1 MKNLFARVGRTLLSA
16 ALVALLLPAAALA
29 QTDAAAAAGGTL
41 SVASATAAAGAAGAT
56 VAATAADEGTADEGA
71 AYEADSIIVGYDDA
85 DASASEAAEC
95 ADAVEEGLA
104 EAGLAVDE
112 ELAVAN
118 DDTGTIALVSVPENV
133 SVEEAIEEAADAP
146 GVAYAQPNYMYK
158 LLEDG
163 DADAANDDA
172 DDSGDAA
179 ATSVLPDDPAAQT
192 SDTSVA
198 ANQYYLYGDNSTTTG
213 TKGANLTEAW
223 SYATT
228 AGDVTVVVMD
238 TGVNLTHEDLAANVL
253 TSYCY
258 DIYNSTQLTATSSF
272 NGDYYG
278 HGTHV
283 AGIIAGEADNGT
295 GIAGTSYNANI
306 IAYKIFDDDT
316 MDPSADT
323 ASLVSAYS
331 RMLEVAEEHPEL
343 NIRVVNLS
351 LGMYEE
357 EETGPGGFSG
367 PGQSQSDDED
377 EAMLSVIEQA
387 REEGILTVCAGGNG
401 DDRNNPYTTSMYP
414 ADWDACLAVTALEAD
429 GTNATWSDFNED
441 KDISAPGVGIYS
453 TYNEGTSSYE
463 TMDGTSMASPVV
475 AGSAALLWAAVPD
488 ASVDEVVEAITATAD
503 EVDDSND
510 RYRRNSTG
518 YRGTVSGSAGAINAG
533 SAVQY
538 LLAAWEEEHCSAG
551 EHTGGMAT
559 CAAAATCVVCGE
571 SYGDV
576 DANAHVYDEGT
587 ITAEATCTEAG
598 TITYTCSICGA
609 AYVEELAATGHSFTT
624 YVSNADATCTAD
636 GTKTATCDNGCGE
649 TSTLADEGSAT
660 GHSWGAGVV
669 TKTATATKAGVRT
682 YTCSVCGATRT
693 TAVAALGKAANTLT
707 VKGKKATVK
716 GKTKSGKLKRKV
728 TLARARVLTVKK
740 AKGKVTF
747 ARGAVKLGGKKVTG
761 AQLKKIVVN
770 KKTGKLTLKKGLK
783 KGTYKVRVKVKA
795 AGTSNYKAK
804 TKTVTV
810 VIRVK

>member
-1 MKNLFARVGRTLLSA
+1 MRNLFARVGRVLLSV
-16 ALVALLLPAAALA
+16 ALVTLLLPAAALA
-29 QTDAAAAAGGTL
+29 QTDAAAAAGGAQVVT
-41 SVASATAAAGAAGAT
+41 SATATGAAG
-56 VAATAADEGTADEGA
+56 VTAAATADEGA
-71 AYEADSIIVGYDDA
+71 AYDSGSIIVVYDDA
-85 DASASEAAEC
+85 AASASAAAEC

-104 EAGLAVDE
+104 EAELAVDE
-112 ELAVAN
+112 ELAAAN
-118 DDTGTIALVSVPENV
+118 DDTGTIALVSVPE
-133 SVEEAIEEAADAP
+133 SVDVEDAIEEAEDAP
-146 GVAYAQPNYMYK
+146 GVAYAQPNYVYK
-158 LLEDG
+158 LLEDS
-163 DADAANDDA
+163 DADADDA
-172 DDSGDAA
+172 DDVDDADGSDSDDAA
-179 ATSVLPDDPAAQT
+179 AVSVLPDDPAAQT
-192 SDTSVA
+192 SDTSVT

-306 IAYKIFDDDT
+306 IAYKIFDDDA

-323 ASLVSAYS
+323 ASLVSAYN

-357 EETGPGGFSG
+357 EETGPGGGAG
-367 PGQSQSDDED
+367 PGQNQSDDED

-401 DDRNNPYTTSMYP
+401 DDRNNPYTENMYP

-463 TMDGTSMASPVV
+463 TLDGTSMASPVV
-475 AGSAALLWAAVPD
+475 AGTVALLWAAVPD

-510 RYRRNSTG
+510 RYKRNSTG
-518 YRGTVSGSAGAINAG
+518 YRGTVSGSAGALNAG

-551 EHTGGMAT
+551 EHTGGSAT

-576 DANAHVYDEGT
+576 DADAHVYDEGT
-587 ITAEATCTEAG
+587 IIAEATCTEAGATTYTCTLCGASYEEEVAALGHSYDAGTVTVAATCTEAG
-598 TITYTCSICGA
+598 TITYTCSTCGD
-609 AYVEELAATGHSFTT
+609 AYVVELAATGHSW
-624 YVSNADATCTAD
+624 D
-636 GTKTATCDNGCGE
+636 
-649 TSTLADEGSAT
+649 
-660 GHSWGAGVV
+660 AGVV
-669 TKTATATKAGVRT
+669 TKAATATKAGVRT

-693 TAVAALGKAANTLT
+693 AAVAALGRAANTLT
-707 VKGKKATVK
+707 VKAKRATVK
-716 GKTKSGKLKRKV
+716 GKTKNGKLKKNV
-728 TLARARVLTVKK
+728 TFAKNKLFKVKK

-747 ARGAVKLGGKKVTG
+747 ARGAVKLGGKKVKG
-761 AQLKKIVVN
+761 AQLKKIVLN

-783 KGTYKVRVKVKA
+783 KGTYKIKVKVKA

-810 VIRVK
+810 KIVVK